1 MVQFARLRKGLLN
14 LEMDVAATSVDMN
27 LARVQQNFEI
37 AVLKKA
43 METDTE
49 MVEETLQIMHPTLG
63 HNVDVLA

>member
-14 LEMDVAATSVDMN
+14 LEMDIAATSVDMN